1 MDSEMDS
8 ENDGAGRT
16 EKARKM
22 IDARTRMTKLIME
35 LRRGEVVDNNDLD
48 KLQEVVT
55 QTFGTSSQRPLPLEQ
70 SSGILLPEIAGPR
83 PHLQSGRPESGRD
96 GGKFHGSAMHT
107 YEAHIQRIV
116 SKNHLPDIPGP
127 RLHMQSNQPGSSG
140 VGEGDESRNDS
151 GRPDGEEQGQS
162 DSSYQRSGTYTAE
175 VVNLFLS
182 FFSSG
187 TVLKVYQLTLAP
199 QGQGSHFTGPSSTPR
214 TWRHRREKTKFC
226 CQIMGEQCPYMLM
239 KDDKRFR
246 NFAELKYVS
255 NSIWGAS
262 LKICLQ

>member
-1 MDSEMDS
+1 MGS
-8 ENDGAGRT
+8 ENGDAGRT

-22 IDARTRMTKLIME
+22 IDAGTRMTELIME

-55 QTFGTSSQRPLPLEQ
+55 QTFGTSSQRPLFLEH
-70 SSGILLPEIAGPR
+70 SSGILPEFAGPR
-83 PHLQSGRPESGRD
+83 PHLQSGRPESDRD
-96 GGKFHGSAMHT
+96 GGKFHGSAMYT

-116 SKNHLPDIPGP
+116 SKNDLPDIPGP
-127 RLHMQSNQPGSSG
+127 RLQMQSNQPESSG
-140 VGEGDESRNDS
+140 VGEGDERRNDS
-151 GRPDGEEQGQS
+151 GKPDGEEQGQS

-182 FFSSG
+182 FLGSG
-187 TVLKVYQLTLAP
+187 TILKVDQLTLAP
-199 QGQGSHFTGPSSTPR
+199 QGHDSHFTGPQSTSSTPR
-214 TWRHRREKTKFC
+214 TWRHRRERNKFC

-255 NSIWGAS
+255 NSIWGES